1 MMPPPTPGSVAP
13 PTSSAPRA
21 APWRSA
27 RADRPESQEATLR
40 REARGRTPR
49 QGAGGKRRVQA
60 VGAPA
65 RADVYATARPFWI
78 VAALVAVFVLGHFY
92 PALAVAG
99 RFGALAFAAVLALDA
114 WALWRSGGALASR
127 RTVEDKLSN
136 GDPNPVRLEVTNALP
151 FTTRVLVLDEPPA
164 PFVAT
169 DPALRILRFTA
180 TLAPGERAAFAY
192 SVRPTERGAYSWG
205 SVNAYATGPLGL
217 LQRRFRDGS
226 EETRPAYPSII
237 QMRRY
242 AFLAATNRLS
252 EAGVRP
258 VRRRGHAHEFDRLRD
273 YAPGDDVRRIN
284 WKATARRQ
292 GRPGGGLVTNEYHD
306 ERQQP
311 LYAALDMGRAMRE
324 AFDGLTL
331 LDHSVNA
338 ALALLNVAL
347 IKGDRA
353 GLVAFGKSVQTVV
366 PAAGGPRQRVR
377 LLESLYALQPTFE
390 EPGYGA
396 LYAGVRAR
404 MPKRGLFLLFTNFET
419 RTALRRRLPQLQAL
433 ARRHRLVVVFFENVG
448 VQSIVERPAERP
460 AEVYIKDQ
468 AERLAEERRAVL
480 ETLQQAGIGALLTTP
495 DALTVDT
502 INRYLILRQ
511 EEQ

>member
-1 MMPPPTPGSVAP
+1 VGGKEVADP
-13 PTSSAPRA
+13 
-21 APWRSA
+21 
-27 RADRPESQEATLR
+27 QVL
-40 REARGRTPR
+40 REARGRTPK
-49 QGAGGKRRVQA
+49 GESAGKRRVEA
-60 VGAPA
+60 VAAPA
-65 RADVYATARPFWI
+65 RASLYATMRPFWTCG
-78 VAALVAVFVLGHFY
+78 ALVVVFVLGHFY
-92 PALAVAG
+92 PPLAFVG
-99 RFGALAFAAVLALDA
+99 RFAVLGFAALLALDA
-114 WALWRSGGALASR
+114 WALWMSGGALTPT
-127 RTVEDKLSN
+127 RTTEEKLSN
-136 GDPNPVRLEVTNALP
+136 GDPNPVRLEVASTLP
-151 FTTRVLVLDEPPA
+151 FATRILVLDEPPA
-164 PFVAT
+164 PFVAA
-169 DPALRILRFTA
+169 DPALRALRFET
-180 TLAPGERAAFAY
+180 TLPPGERATFAY
-192 SVRPTERGAYSWG
+192 TVRPTERGAYGWG
-205 SVNAYATGPLGL
+205 AVNAYATGPLGL
-217 LQRRFRDGS
+217 LHRRFRAG
-226 EETRPAYPSII
+226 EEQTSPVYPSIV

-242 AFLAATNRLS
+242 AFLAATNRLV

-284 WKATARRQ
+284 WMATARRR

-347 IKGDRA
+347 IKGDKA
-353 GLVAFGKSVQTVV
+353 GLVAFGKSVESVV

-377 LLESLYALQPTFE
+377 LLESLYALAPSFE

-396 LYAGVRAR
+396 LYGGVRAR

-419 RTALRRRLPQLQAL
+419 RTSLRRRLPHLRAL
-433 ARRHRLVVVFFENVG
+433 ARRHRLVVVFFENTG
-448 VQSIVERPAERP
+448 VQSLVDRPAERL
-460 AEVYIKDQ
+460 ADVYIKAQ
-468 AERLAEERRAVL
+468 AERLADERRAIL

-495 DALTVDT
+495 ETLTVDA
-502 INRYLILRQ
+502 INRYLVLRQ